1 MNGAWDEPFASEL
14 RITSRTACSAK
25 RNDMTQYRL
34 LSLVS
39 TSMDTPAP
47 RAALGPVGA
56 AERVETLDV
65 LRGVALFGVFLMNM
79 VGLISAGI
87 LSTESQLQ
95 ALPTAALDHAVHQ
108 IEIWLFEDKANT
120 LFTFLFGVGFSL
132 QMQRAQARGADFVR
146 IYRRR
151 LTMLLL
157 FGVFHLYFVWT
168 WDVLHLYALA
178 GFALLMLRGVSTRAL
193 FIGGVVLTLFDW
205 RIPQQVLYHYGID
218 AALGLSATYTDEAVL
233 ARQAVS
239 SAGDYFGTVRELALY
254 LNGDYFLCGALL
266 GWFVYA
272 LGRFMLG
279 AWVGRRGWL
288 ERAYEFLPGFHRV
301 LRWTLPS
308 GLLLAAAELA
318 ILGHAEN
325 TGEDVW
331 SHWFTVARAAHAL
344 SVPLLAA
351 GYLCAIVV
359 ALHTERGHKLLAPF
373 AHAGRMAL
381 SNYVAQSFVIG
392 FVLFG
397 IGPGLALAGRIG
409 PAHLTLIV
417 IVVYPVQIALS
428 RWWLRRFRFGPLEWA
443 WRGLTYGT
451 FPEMRRTDAV
461 SSARA

>member
-1 MNGAWDEPFASEL
+1 MNGAWDRTLAPEL
-14 RITSRTACSAK
+14 RDASRTAHSAN
-25 RNDMTQYRL
+25 RNGVTQYRP

-39 TSMDTPAP
+39 MSMEAQNTSGP
-47 RAALGPVGA
+47 LGPVAA

-108 IEIWLFEDKANT
+108 IEIWLFEDKANS
-120 LFTFLFGVGFSL
+120 LFTFLFGVGFCL

-151 LTMLLL
+151 LIVLLL

-178 GFALLMLRGVSTRAL
+178 GFVLLALRSVGTRVL
-193 FIGGVVLTLFDW
+193 CVGGIVLALFDW
-205 RIPQQVLYHYGID
+205 RIPQQVLYHYGVD
-218 AALGLSATYTDEAVL
+218 AALGLADTYTDEAVL

-254 LNGDYFLCGALL
+254 LNGDYFLCGAVV

-288 ERAYEFLPGFHRV
+288 ERAHEFLPGFRRV
-301 LRWTLPS
+301 LCWTLPA
-308 GLLLAAAELA
+308 GLLIAAAELL
-318 ILGHAEN
+318 ILGHAERAAGN
-325 TGEDVW
+325 LW
-331 SHWFTVARAAHAL
+331 SHWFALARAAHAV

-359 ALHTERGHKLLAPF
+359 ALHTVRGHRWLAPF
-373 AHAGRMAL
+373 ADVGRMAL

-397 IGPGLALAGRIG
+397 IGPGLALAGRVG
-409 PAHLTLIV
+409 PAYLTLIV
-417 IVVYPVQIALS
+417 IVVYSIQVVAS
-428 RWWLRRFRFGPLEWA
+428 RWWLQRFRFGPLEWA
-443 WRGLTYGT
+443 WRGLTYGS
-451 FPEMRRTDAV
+451 FPEMRRTDV
-461 SSARA
+461 LSSARA